1 MEIVPILATLR
12 RNKTGPLLVGL
23 QLALAL
29 AIVCTTLS
37 VIHHHL
43 QEMLRPS
50 GLDESNVFTFR
61 NEWIGQPHDL
71 AARIYGDLAIM
82 RSLPGVVDAEATQ
95 GFPLCDCRISGGGLS
110 SDAARRNM
118 FGAPTYYVDDH
129 GLAAFG
135 LRLTEGRWF
144 TANEIGQREANE
156 VNSPPSIIV
165 TRALGA
171 ALYPHADPLGQLVY
185 GAGPRPARII
195 GIIDQAQNTVGGDNP
210 GNPFGESSSFVP
222 IQYINNGLFYMVRS
236 HPGQQHAVMKA
247 VQEKLYEL
255 APSRVIE
262 DLRPYSET
270 REQRYRTQRASSL
283 MLGGM
288 SVLLMIVTAS
298 GIVGLTTYWVL
309 QRRRQIGMRRA
320 LGARR
325 ADILQYFHTEN
336 LVIAGVGAALGTGL
350 CLAVNLWLATRW
362 EMKTISPLLV
372 FAGAAIVLALSQ
384 AAVLWPALRA
394 AATSPASAIRDL

>member
-12 RNKTGPLLVGL
+12 RNKTGALLVGL

-29 AIVCTTLS
+29 VIVCTTLS

-50 GLDESNVFTFR
+50 GLDETNIFTFR
-61 NEWIGQPHDL
+61 NEWIGQPDDL
-71 AARIYGDLAIM
+71 AARIFADLAIM
-82 RSLPGVVDAEATQ
+82 RSVQGVVDAAATQ
-95 GFPLCDCRISGGGLS
+95 GFPLCDCRTSGGGLS

-118 FGAPTYYVDDH
+118 YGAPTYYVDDH

-144 TANEIGQREANE
+144 RADEIGRRAINE
-156 VNSPPSIIV
+156 VNSPSTIVV

-171 ALYPHADPLGQLVY
+171 ALYPHTDPLGQLVY
-185 GAGPRPARII
+185 GAGQNPARII
-195 GIIDQAQNTVGGDNP
+195 GVIDHAQNAVGGDDP
-210 GNPFGESSSFVP
+210 GNPFGESASFVP
-222 IQYINNGLFYMVRS
+222 IQYINNGLFYLVRS
-236 HPGQQHAVMKA
+236 RPGQQDAVMKA
-247 VQEKLYEL
+247 VQQKLYEL
-255 APSRVIE
+255 TPSRVIE
-262 DLRPYSET
+262 DLHPFSET
-270 REQRYRTQRASSL
+270 RTYRYRAQRASTL

-288 SVLLMIVTAS
+288 SVLLMFVTAS
-298 GIVGLTTYWVL
+298 GIVGLTMYWVL
-309 QRRRQIGMRRA
+309 QRRRHIGMRRA

-325 ADILQYFHTEN
+325 ADILRYFHTEN
-336 LVIAGVGAALGTGL
+336 LLIAGAGAALGTGL

-372 FAGAAIVLALSQ
+372 CGGAAIVMALSQ

-394 AATSPASAIRDL
+394 AATSPASAIRNL